1 MKSCIPFRSPAGAE
15 DNSPGREPW
24 EKSEK
29 NKEPRRVEK
38 KFPSTRRFRFTPA
51 GVAFTLAAS
60 VALLGAALSLI
71 PARAADLDSGTPK
84 SSVLG
89 RVVPL
94 PDTVVDIVAPA
105 TGRILSPRERPYTIG
120 DTVKKGDPVAI
131 IEHRYNL
138 HDASH
143 LSTIRW
149 DLLSVMLEA
158 RGAALNA
165 KVAREKAERLFS
177 LGSASGQEVQ
187 SLKAAEAAAQAE
199 YLKRKALLDQ
209 ADAQMQ
215 GAELVR
221 KGIFS
226 PIDGVVSSVTV
237 TQGQTINE
245 GVVLMRIVNRKEVG
259 FAARFPES
267 DFRRWDSKAQAR
279 VHFDALPGKV
289 FPARAEVISPAV
301 DPLARTRDVV
311 FRVQNVGEYLR
322 YGMTGWLETGV
333 K

>member
-1 MKSCIPFRSPAGAE
+1 MPA
-15 DNSPGREPW
+15 W
-24 EKSEK
+24 I
-29 NKEPRRVEK
+29 
-38 KFPSTRRFRFTPA
+38 
-51 GVAFTLAAS
+51 AFTLASSA
-60 VALLGAALSLI
+60 ALLCAALSLM
-71 PARAADLDSGTPK
+71 PARAADLDNGTAK

-105 TGRILSPRERPYTIG
+105 TGRILSPRERPYTVG
-120 DTVKKGDPVAI
+120 DAVKKGDPVAI

-165 KVAREKAERLFS
+165 KVAREKAERLFA

-187 SLKAAEAAAQAE
+187 SLKAAEDAAHAE

-209 ADAQMQ
+209 ADVQMQ

-226 PIDGVVSSVTV
+226 PIEGVVSSVTV

-267 DFRRWDSKAQAR
+267 DFRRFDSKAQAR

-289 FPARAEVISPAV
+289 FAGRAEVISPAI

-322 YGMTGWLETGV
+322 YGMTGWLETEA